1 MGAYFL
7 RCGAE
12 RKNLAINT
20 GFADTPRDELS
31 VLGTEVKYDDGFVMS
46 VKIQN
51 NKTPVCDRTSER

>member
-12 RKNLAINT
+12 RKNLAINA

-31 VLGTEVKYDDGFVMS
+31 VLGTEVKYDNGLVMA

-51 NKTPVCDRTSER
+51 NKTPACDRTS